1 MEYFPENAAEGCP
14 GTQSN
19 DAGKSSACQGCPNQA
34 ICSTSKPQSID
45 PDIKR
50 IKSALKEVKNRIV
63 ILSGKGG
70 VGKST
75 LTAQLAQAFAADPNK
90 QIAVLDIDICGPS
103 LPRIFGVEFE
113 QVHSSSF
120 GWSPVFV
127 QDNISLMS
135 IGFLLGGPD
144 EAVIWRGPKKNGLI
158 KQFLCDVDWGE
169 IDYLLIDTPP
179 GTSDEHLSVVQYL
192 KSSGIDGAVL
202 VTTPQEVALQDV
214 RKEANFCAKMK
225 LPVIGIVE
233 NMSKFICPSCKGVS
247 EVFPPTTGGA
257 KQLAETFNIDFLG
270 SVDLDPR
277 IGQCCDA
284 GKSFISDVPDS
295 PATKALLHIASKIKE
310 HLPLSESNGHYN
322 GEYSPQDL

>member
-113 QVHSSSF
+113 QV
-120 GWSPVFV
+120 
-127 QDNISLMS
+127 L
-135 IGFLLGGPD
+135 
-144 EAVIWRGPKKNGLI
+144 
-158 KQFLCDVDWGE
+158 
-169 IDYLLIDTPP
+169 
-179 GTSDEHLSVVQYL
+179 
-192 KSSGIDGAVL
+192 
-202 VTTPQEVALQDV
+202 
-214 RKEANFCAKMK
+214 
-225 LPVIGIVE
+225 
-233 NMSKFICPSCKGVS
+233 
-247 EVFPPTTGGA
+247 
-257 KQLAETFNIDFLG
+257 
-270 SVDLDPR
+270 
-277 IGQCCDA
+277 
-284 GKSFISDVPDS
+284 
-295 PATKALLHIASKIKE
+295 
-310 HLPLSESNGHYN
+310 
-322 GEYSPQDL
+322 